1 MYPSFRFRETAVLIG
16 LVCCIAR
23 PYVVGA
29 EKVSATDLPKHAI
42 EQSRITVTGAPPF
55 HLRATVMEATNPEND
70 GYRGEIEEYWAAPNK
85 WKRTVKT
92 GRFSQTLIV
101 NGEKTSEQ
109 ITGDYY
115 PNWLR
120 TLVTAIL
127 DPASSVEGLDMS
139 KSSDN
144 PMIGGDLFCRRFAF
158 RAGIPPVGNNVF
170 STFCFN
176 GGLLESVGKPG
187 YYAAYKNYKKFMG
200 KQVARKVREY
210 IESGTELEASV
221 VELSELHNADEAFFA
236 VEEPAARLETL
247 RVTEAALRGLVVGT
261 PVIQWPT
268 IHGGKPAGVLSIYA
282 CIDRGGKVR
291 EVYGLNSDHPEM
303 TDAAQKQ
310 VMTWQLKPA
319 VNQAGAHVQ
328 VESILTFAYETH
340 IGP

>member
-1 MYPSFRFRETAVLIG
+1 M
-16 LVCCIAR
+16 
-23 PYVVGA
+23 VGA
-29 EKVSATDLPKHAI
+29 EKVSVTDLPKHAL
-42 EQSRITVTGAPPF
+42 EQSQITITGAPPF
-55 HLRATVMEATNPEND
+55 HLRAKVMEATNPDND
-70 GYRGEIEEYWAAPNK
+70 GFRAEIEEYWAAPDK

-92 GRFSQTLIV
+92 GDFSQTLIM

-127 DPASSVEGLDMS
+127 DPAPSLEGVDMS

-170 STFCFN
+170 STFCFD

-187 YYAAYKNYKKFMG
+187 YDAAYKKYKKFMG
-200 KQVARKVREY
+200 KQVARNIRES
-210 IESGTELEASV
+210 IEPGTELEASI
-221 VELSELHNADEAFFA
+221 VELSELHNADEVLFA
-236 VEEPAARLETL
+236 VPQPMAPLETI

-268 IHGGKPAGVLSIYA
+268 IHGGKPVGVLSIYV
-282 CIDRGGKVR
+282 CVDRGGKVR
-291 EVYGLNSDHPEM
+291 EIYGLNSDHPEM
-303 TDAAQKQ
+303 SDAARKQ
-310 VMTWQLKPA
+310 VMTWQFKPA
-319 VNQAGAHVQ
+319 VNQTGAHVQ
-328 VESILTFAYETH
+328 VESLLTFAYKTKVV
-340 IGP
+340 P